1 MIINEDNFIRELIC
15 RNQRAVEYVIDE
27 YGGLIKSVVMKNLGG
42 LEMYADECIND
53 ILLAVWNNA
62 DKFDST
68 KNTFKNWLCAVAK
81 YKCID
86 CRRRYAKQLYQDNI
100 DDMELADSGN
110 CFEKIEDDFGELL
123 SCLSDED
130 RELFYKKYIL
140 EESTADI
147 AEAYGNSTQAVYTR
161 LSRGR
166 RRLKADILKKRG
178 GMV

>member
-42 LEMYADECIND
+42 LEMYTDECIND
-53 ILLAVWNNA
+53 ILLAVWNNSN
-62 DKFDST
+62 KFDST
-68 KNTFKNWLCAVAK
+68 KNTFENWLCAVAK

-86 CRRRYAKQLYQDNI
+86 YRRKYAKQLCYDSI
-100 DDMELADSGN
+100 DDVELADSSD
-110 CFEKIEDDFGELL
+110 CFEKAEEDFNELL
-123 SCLSDED
+123 SCLSSED

-147 AEAYGNSTQAVYTR
+147 AAAYGNSTQAVYTR

-166 RRLKADILKKRG
+166 RKLKTDILKKRG